1 MAILLPNKLSPIF
14 AFSSSN
20 FITQIKYFG
29 NTKLFRIACG
39 DTKQNWSNAATSL
52 SSTPCAS
59 SRAQEN
65 QFDPNDDV
73 LQYEEKLENL
83 RNALL
88 VSMNDANPTES
99 LIFVDTIQR
108 LSVAHHYRKEI
119 EMIMKQQSYNLKK
132 GNTQNLRDV
141 ALSFRLLRQRGYHVS
156 ADLFNNFKGKDGK
169 FRGEIKQDIWGLL
182 ELHEA
187 VHLHFEGEN
196 ILDEAQDFTVQL
208 LHEHIVAADM
218 ELKWCNVVKMR
229 LRNPYHKTITRL
241 MTDQNNFQSDVGYI
255 NKWITTLTELSEL
268 DFVRAKCIHK
278 DELLQVSKWW
288 SDLGLNR
295 ELKLARN
302 EPLKWY
308 TWSMAILINNLSLS
322 EERVQLTK
330 SIAFIYLI
338 DDVFDLYGAL
348 DDLTIFTEAVYKWD
362 YAAID
367 MLPEYMKMC
376 YISLLDTTNEI
387 GRTIR
392 EKHGYNPINSLKQT
406 WVSLCNAF
414 LVEAKWFASR
424 DFPGAKKYLVNGKV
438 SSGVHVVLVH
448 LFFLLG
454 LGNRTNL
461 DDISTLI
468 SSVSTILRLWD
479 DLGSAED
486 EHQDGTDGSYIECYL
501 RDNPGKGFEEA
512 REHVVGMIGM
522 EWKRLNKECFN
533 LRDKS
538 SASYEF
544 EEGALNLARMV
555 PLMYNY
561 DHNQRL
567 PILKEYMKLM
577 LQ

>member
-1 MAILLPNKLSPIF
+1 M
-14 AFSSSN
+14 
-20 FITQIKYFG
+20 
-29 NTKLFRIACG
+29 
-39 DTKQNWSNAATSL
+39 
-52 SSTPCAS
+52 
-59 SRAQEN
+59 
-65 QFDPNDDV
+65 NDD
-73 LQYEEKLENL
+73 
-83 RNALL
+83 
-88 VSMNDANPTES
+88 NPMES

-119 EMIMKQQSYNLKK
+119 EMIMKQQYYNLKK

-156 ADLFNNFKGKDGK
+156 ADLFSNFKGKDGK
-169 FRGEIKQDIWGLL
+169 FKSEIKQDIWGLL

-241 MTDQNNFQSDVGYI
+241 MTENNFQSDVGYI

-268 DFVRAKCIHK
+268 DFVRAKHIHK

-288 SDLGLNR
+288 TDLGLNR

-322 EERVQLTK
+322 EERVRLAK

-338 DDVFDLYGAL
+338 DDIFDLYGAL
-348 DDLTIFTEAVYKWD
+348 GDLTIFTEAVHKWD

-367 MLPEYMKMC
+367 MLPDYMKMC
-376 YISLLDTTNEI
+376 YISLLDTANEI
-387 GRTIR
+387 GRTISK
-392 EKHGYNPINSLKQT
+392 EHGYNPINSLKQT
-406 WVSLCNAF
+406 WASLCDAF
-414 LVEAKWFASR
+414 LVEAKWFSSR
-424 DFPGAKKYLVNGKV
+424 DLPGAKEYLVNGKV
-438 SSGVHVVLVH
+438 SSEVHVVLVH

-454 LGNRTNL
+454 LGDRTNL
-461 DDISTLI
+461 DDILTLV
-468 SSVSTILRLWD
+468 SSIATILRLWD
-479 DLGSAED
+479 DLGSAKD
-486 EHQDGTDGSYIECYL
+486 EHQDGMDGSYIECYL
-501 RDNPGKGFEEA
+501 RDNPGIGFKEA
-512 REHVVGMIGM
+512 REHVVGMIRM

-533 LRDKS
+533 LRNKS

-567 PILKEYMKLM
+567 LILKEYMKLM